1 MLICEG
7 WATGAS
13 LHEELG
19 VFVMVAMDAGN
30 LAPVA
35 QAARRL
41 FPDAEIIIAGDNDE
55 SGTGQAAA
63 QNAALAV
70 GGKVLIPQQSGV
82 DWNDIL
88 TMEGAA

>member
-1 MLICEG
+1 
-7 WATGAS
+7 
-13 LHEELG
+13 
-19 VFVMVAMDAGN
+19 MVAMDAGN